1 MIVTLKKEDLQGRH
15 QIVSAYLNEI
25 HWRNILNID
34 MIMIISLAEIHI
46 YYFII

>member
-25 HWRNILNID
+25 YWTNI
-34 MIMIISLAEIHI
+34 
-46 YYFII
+46 